1 MQKIAKLLQ
10 ILAELFLLGV
20 CGFVAHGPDPFQKIG
35 SYFVCTKWSI
45 KNQETS
51 QTWTWKNFGQNF
63 GRKVVWKNF
72 KLTSPPMSAT
82 WRQALNRTNR
92 GPFAK
97 QSKTVPSPM
106 PQHSSNFRELFT
118 FAIQMSSTHQKK
130 RTFPP
135 ISISTMFSFEK
146 KSGFSC
152 HMCLPRREL
161 ELGCWAL
168 GWAEKELPSAE
179 MDSVQLVQWW
189 ASTNN
194 GMN

>member
-146 KSGFSC
+146 KIGIF
-152 HMCLPRREL
+152 LPHVPPSTRAWAWLLGTGLSRKRAAERR
-161 ELGCWAL
+161 
-168 GWAEKELPSAE
+168 
-179 MDSVQLVQWW
+179 
-189 ASTNN
+189 N
-194 GMN
+194 GQRSIGSMMSFNK